1 MENDIESGNHTSDYV
16 AISPDGSIVAKLSPC
31 NDNYSIVIKKKEV
44 TNAIISYR
52 FGASI
57 PKDLLG
63 WSLAV
68 SDNIDNGND
77 IGLVAISC
85 ITNNDIFRV
94 DKQFLSSWSS
104 SEGTTELYEFSFRND
119 RITRIRDYR
128 LGGIVSFLKNSE
140 RPSNIATL
148 ICMNYMKIQK
158 LNINVK
164 LNGKSEECSYMLPK
178 KLFKELENVKDAEK
192 NWKYLL
198 KSRYQEFLMTDT
210 SDNEQM
216 QYIEIYNINT
226 SKLMNVFHRHHG
238 EDDFLISR
246 NNEPGIFAVSTDSRL
261 FAYSYGD
268 NVIVLYLMESGLE
281 IVSKRF
287 DSVCKIKFLEF
298 IEKDKKLFIIEKDKD
313 GSVKFH
319 IWLILGCLN
328 DYFPNISKDNI
339 TISETPLSKND
350 VSTLSNCSKYYHIL
364 TKANGTIVFLND
376 KKFRIILDTNIK
388 KTTIGESDRVTDE
401 HEYNSHD
408 LEPWNQNNSKRVIG
422 KFLNN
427 DKSALLITGQNSI
440 QVWKPKSKNF
450 ETLNDFKN
458 FENSNLVYILII
470 ERNPPK
476 FQINDDMTTIIT
488 HACKSLTYLYMHTK
502 DITSKKRNQKFVSGT
517 INIIKDFIKKYP
529 DNWKLMEV
537 QYPLMAY
544 LIYSRSFSLIKYI
557 LFDNNDTEEKSA
569 KKLHRPQS
577 RYGSYPYYNDLESY
591 LKPYVDSDCCLK
603 SANNLELSLL
613 ICKSRDS
620 RRNRDS
626 VMLAYLLEYYSENS
640 MAHIG
645 WMINVTKILPKLSE
659 HGYDNYL
666 NSLYYKPCFGEM
678 KYNFSSNI
686 FQTSANKDTL
696 KVYVPLTR
704 LIPINSFNI
713 FNYAKISDDIL
724 SDIYMVPLPNFTTYD
739 PKIKAKTGIVYF
751 LRKILLPPG
760 YKNLDNNNFSSF
772 LKIEKKKSTFFNI
785 PAMEA
790 VMNSRWNQTRKYW
803 MLPLILYVIFLG
815 LFSFLSWS
823 YLIDKEDLY
832 FSDMREFVPKHI
844 IGLFYYTGIYLLAIE
859 FSQMKKYKS
868 NYFTLFN
875 ILDLSSIVLGIF
887 NFTLILIFNGN
898 YGEWI
903 ILATSVTTLILWI
916 ELLLLSRLFSI
927 MAINIFIFGNILKI
941 IIPFFGFMLI
951 LTIGFGHSMFVLFSH
966 PSFTDLN
973 PSNRTYTLKN
983 GNGTEKLTLTETNP
997 DNPFDTIWNAIL
1009 STYYWSTLNLNVYE
1023 YWPLKL
1029 LFFLTHV
1036 TLVLVLLNM
1045 IIALMNGEF
1054 NKAKEDGKLGL
1065 LMYREELIDDYER
1078 LDDPFSNQLYNDSPY
1093 ICFLRDSDLM
1103 KKWISKSQELKKTKL
1118 YSWFSESTGVDEEKI
1133 TFSDDNIKSWYKAFI
1148 SSNEN

>member
-1 MENDIESGNHTSDYV
+1 MGSDIESGNYTYIDYV
-16 AISPDGSIVAKLSPC
+16 AISPDGSMVAKFSPR
-31 NDNYSIVIKKKEV
+31 NDNYSIVIKKV
-44 TNAIISYR
+44 TTSAIIS
-52 FGASI
+52 FHEKNWFETSI
-57 PKDLLG
+57 PKNLLG

-68 SDNIDNGND
+68 SDIIDNGND

-85 ITNNDIFRV
+85 ITNNDIFKV

-104 SEGTTELYEFSFRND
+104 SEGMTKLYEFSFRNN
-119 RITRIRDYR
+119 RITPMRRDYR

-140 RPSNIATL
+140 RSSNIATL

-158 LNINVK
+158 INIK
-164 LNGKSEECSYMLPK
+164 LNGKSEECSYMLPR

-339 TISETPLSKND
+339 TLSETPLSEND
-350 VSTLSNCSKYYHIL
+350 ISTLLNCSEYYHIL
-364 TKANGTIVFLND
+364 TKANGTI
-376 KKFRIILDTNIK
+376 
-388 KTTIGESDRVTDE
+388 TTIGESDRVTDE

-450 ETLNDFKN
+450 KNLNDFKN

-557 LFDNNDTEEKSA
+557 LFDNNDPQEKSA

-591 LKPYVDSDCCLK
+591 LKLYVDSDFCLK

-686 FQTSANKDTL
+686 FQTLANKDTL

-713 FNYAKISDDIL
+713 FNYATISDDIL

-751 LRKILLPPG
+751 LRKILFPPG
-760 YKNLDNNNFSSF
+760 YKNLDNNKFSSF
-772 LKIEKKKSTFFNI
+772 LKIEKKKGTFFNI

-803 MLPLILYVIFLG
+803 ILPLILYVIFLG

-823 YLIDKEDLY
+823 YLSDKEDLY
-832 FSDMREFVPKHI
+832 FSDVREFVPKHI

-875 ILDLSSIVLGIF
+875 ILDLSSIVLGMF

-951 LTIGFGHSMFVLFSH
+951 LTIGFGHSMFVLFGH
-966 PSFTDLN
+966 PSFTNLN
-973 PSNRTYTLKN
+973 PSNPTFTLKN
-983 GNGTEKLTLTETNP
+983 GNETENLTLTETNP
-997 DNPFDTIWNAIL
+997 DNPFDTMWNAIL

-1029 LFFLTHV
+1029 LFFLAHV

-1065 LMYREELIDDYER
+1065 LMYREELINDYER

-1133 TFSDDNIKSWYKAFI
+1133 TFSDDDENIKSWYKAFI

>member
-1 MENDIESGNHTSDYV
+1 MGSDIESGNYTYIDYV
-16 AISPDGSIVAKLSPC
+16 AISPDGSMVAKFSPR
-31 NDNYSIVIKKKEV
+31 NDNYSIVIKKV
-44 TNAIISYR
+44 TTSAIIS
-52 FGASI
+52 FHEKNWFETSI
-57 PKDLLG
+57 PKNLLG

-68 SDNIDNGND
+68 SDIIDNGND

-85 ITNNDIFRV
+85 ITNNDIFKV

-104 SEGTTELYEFSFRND
+104 SEGMTKLYEFSFRNN
-119 RITRIRDYR
+119 RITPMRRDYR

-140 RPSNIATL
+140 RSSNIATL

-158 LNINVK
+158 LNIK
-164 LNGKSEECSYMLPK
+164 LNGKSEECSYMLPR

-339 TISETPLSKND
+339 TLSETPLSEND
-350 VSTLSNCSKYYHIL
+350 ISTLLNCSEYYHIL
-364 TKANGTIVFLND
+364 TKANGTI
-376 KKFRIILDTNIK
+376 
-388 KTTIGESDRVTDE
+388 TTIGESDRVTDE

-450 ETLNDFKN
+450 KNLNDFKN

-557 LFDNNDTEEKSA
+557 LFDNNDPQEKSA

-591 LKPYVDSDCCLK
+591 LKLYVDSDFCLK

-686 FQTSANKDTL
+686 FQTLANKDTL

-713 FNYAKISDDIL
+713 FNYATISDDIL

-751 LRKILLPPG
+751 LRKILFPPG
-760 YKNLDNNNFSSF
+760 YKNLDNNKFSSF
-772 LKIEKKKSTFFNI
+772 LKIEKKKGTFFNI

-803 MLPLILYVIFLG
+803 ILPLILYVIFLG

-823 YLIDKEDLY
+823 YLSDKEDLY
-832 FSDMREFVPKHI
+832 FSDVREFVPKHI

-875 ILDLSSIVLGIF
+875 ILDLSSIVLGMF

-951 LTIGFGHSMFVLFSH
+951 LTIGFGHSMFVLFGH
-966 PSFTDLN
+966 PSFTNLN
-973 PSNRTYTLKN
+973 PSNPTFTLKN
-983 GNGTEKLTLTETNP
+983 GNETENLTLTETNP
-997 DNPFDTIWNAIL
+997 DNPFDTMWNAIL

-1029 LFFLTHV
+1029 LFFLAHV

-1065 LMYREELIDDYER
+1065 LMYREELINDYER

-1133 TFSDDNIKSWYKAFI
+1133 TFSDDDENIKSWYKAFI

>member
-1 MENDIESGNHTSDYV
+1 M
-16 AISPDGSIVAKLSPC
+16 
-31 NDNYSIVIKKKEV
+31 
-44 TNAIISYR
+44 R
-52 FGASI
+52 
-57 PKDLLG
+57 
-63 WSLAV
+63 
-68 SDNIDNGND
+68 
-77 IGLVAISC
+77 
-85 ITNNDIFRV
+85 
-94 DKQFLSSWSS
+94 
-104 SEGTTELYEFSFRND
+104 
-119 RITRIRDYR
+119 RDYR

-140 RPSNIATL
+140 RSSNIATL

-158 LNINVK
+158 LNIK
-164 LNGKSEECSYMLPK
+164 LNGKSEECSYMLPR

-339 TISETPLSKND
+339 TLSETPLSEND
-350 VSTLSNCSKYYHIL
+350 ISTLLNCSEYYHIL

-376 KKFRIILDTNIK
+376 KEFRIILDTNIK

-450 ETLNDFKN
+450 KNLNDFKN

-557 LFDNNDTEEKSA
+557 LFDNNDPQEKSA

-591 LKPYVDSDCCLK
+591 LKLYVDSDFCLK

-686 FQTSANKDTL
+686 FQTLANKDTL

-713 FNYAKISDDIL
+713 FNYATISDDIL

-751 LRKILLPPG
+751 LRKILFPPG
-760 YKNLDNNNFSSF
+760 YKNLDNNKFSSF
-772 LKIEKKKSTFFNI
+772 LKIEKKK
-785 PAMEA
+785 
-790 VMNSRWNQTRKYW
+790 
-803 MLPLILYVIFLG
+803 G
-815 LFSFLSWS
+815 LFSFLSWWS
-823 YLIDKEDLY
+823 YLSDKEDLY
-832 FSDMREFVPKHI
+832 FSDVREFVPKHI

-859 FSQMKKYKS
+859 FSQMKK
-868 NYFTLFN
+868 
-875 ILDLSSIVLGIF
+875 
-887 NFTLILIFNGN
+887 
-898 YGEWI
+898 
-903 ILATSVTTLILWI
+903 
-916 ELLLLSRLFSI
+916 
-927 MAINIFIFGNILKI
+927 
-941 IIPFFGFMLI
+941 
-951 LTIGFGHSMFVLFSH
+951 FVLFGH
-966 PSFTDLN
+966 PSFTNLN
-973 PSNRTYTLKN
+973 PSNPTFTLKN
-983 GNGTEKLTLTETNP
+983 GNETENLTLTETNP
-997 DNPFDTIWNAIL
+997 DNPFDTMWNAIL

-1029 LFFLTHV
+1029 LFFLAHV

-1065 LMYREELIDDYER
+1065 LMYREELINDYER

-1133 TFSDDNIKSWYKAFI
+1133 TFSDDDENIKSWYKAFI

>member
-210 SDNEQM
+210 
-216 QYIEIYNINT
+216 
-226 SKLMNVFHRHHG
+226 R
-238 EDDFLISR
+238 
-246 NNEPGIFAVSTDSRL
+246 
-261 FAYSYGD
+261 
-268 NVIVLYLMESGLE
+268 
-281 IVSKRF
+281 
-287 DSVCKIKFLEF
+287 
-298 IEKDKKLFIIEKDKD
+298 
-313 GSVKFH
+313 
-319 IWLILGCLN
+319 CLN

-973 PSNRTYTLKN
+973 PSNPTYTLKN

>member
-1 MENDIESGNHTSDYV
+1 MGSDIESGNYTYIDYV
-16 AISPDGSIVAKLSPC
+16 AISPDGSMVAKFSPR
-31 NDNYSIVIKKKEV
+31 NDNYSIVIKKV
-44 TNAIISYR
+44 TTSAIIS
-52 FGASI
+52 FHEKNWFETSI
-57 PKDLLG
+57 PKNLLG

-68 SDNIDNGND
+68 SDIIDNGND

-85 ITNNDIFRV
+85 ITNNDIFKV

-104 SEGTTELYEFSFRND
+104 SEGMTKLYEFSFRNN
-119 RITRIRDYR
+119 RITPMRRDYR

-140 RPSNIATL
+140 RSSNIATL

-158 LNINVK
+158 LNIK
-164 LNGKSEECSYMLPK
+164 LNGKSEECSYMLPR

-339 TISETPLSKND
+339 TLSETPLSEND
-350 VSTLSNCSKYYHIL
+350 ISTLLNCSEYYHIL
-364 TKANGTIVFLND
+364 TKANGTI
-376 KKFRIILDTNIK
+376 
-388 KTTIGESDRVTDE
+388 TTIGESDRVTDE

-450 ETLNDFKN
+450 KNLNDFKN

-557 LFDNNDTEEKSA
+557 LFDNNDPQEKSA

-591 LKPYVDSDCCLK
+591 LKLYVDSDFCLK

-620 RRNRDS
+620 RRN
-626 VMLAYLLEYYSENS
+626 
-640 MAHIG
+640 
-645 WMINVTKILPKLSE
+645 
-659 HGYDNYL
+659 NYL

-686 FQTSANKDTL
+686 FQTLANKDTL

-713 FNYAKISDDIL
+713 FNYATISDDIL

-739 PKIKAKTGIVYF
+739 PKIKAKTGI
-751 LRKILLPPG
+751 
-760 YKNLDNNNFSSF
+760 
-772 LKIEKKKSTFFNI
+772 
-785 PAMEA
+785 
-790 VMNSRWNQTRKYW
+790 
-803 MLPLILYVIFLG
+803 
-815 LFSFLSWS
+815 
-823 YLIDKEDLY
+823 
-832 FSDMREFVPKHI
+832 
-844 IGLFYYTGIYLLAIE
+844 
-859 FSQMKKYKS
+859 
-868 NYFTLFN
+868 
-875 ILDLSSIVLGIF
+875 
-887 NFTLILIFNGN
+887 
-898 YGEWI
+898 
-903 ILATSVTTLILWI
+903 
-916 ELLLLSRLFSI
+916 LLLSRLFSI

-951 LTIGFGHSMFVLFSH
+951 LTIGFGHSMFVLFGH
-966 PSFTDLN
+966 PSFTNLN
-973 PSNRTYTLKN
+973 PSNPTFTLKN
-983 GNGTEKLTLTETNP
+983 GNETENLTLTETNP
-997 DNPFDTIWNAIL
+997 DNPFDTMWNAIL

-1029 LFFLTHV
+1029 LFFLAHV

-1065 LMYREELIDDYER
+1065 LMYREELINDYER

-1133 TFSDDNIKSWYKAFI
+1133 TFSDDDENIKSWYKAFI